1 MSRLYPTIAKMFLN
15 AGFDLVRNGK
25 GSHRIFRKGNTVAVI
40 STNIAERNDA
50 NRRLKKAGIE
60 AHL

>member
-1 MSRLYPTIAKMFLN
+1 MSRLYPQIARLFLD
-15 AGFDLVRNGK
+15 AGFELVRNGK

-40 STNIAERNDA
+40 STNIAEKNDA
-50 NRRLKKAGIE
+50 NRRMKKAGLT